1 MAALAALER
10 SRSGLTSAPSS
21 TLAIFDLDRT
31 LIPGSSLVH
40 LGRALARRG
49 LVSPWTLPAHVARNL
64 VFQRCGA
71 SESKVER
78 LRDSMLGAFSGTP
91 QAPLLSAV
99 TEIATDVAADVYS
112 GARWLLE
119 QHLERGDFCV
129 VLSASPHELVTVV
142 SSLLG
147 AHRGVGTVAE
157 VVDGYYTGRLDGPF
171 CQGRGK
177 LDRLAQ
183 EVGPVQ
189 LTEAAAYSDS
199 ASDLVLLRACRRP
212 VAVNPDRALRSAAR
226 ASGWPIL
233 RFN

>member
-1 MAALAALER
+1 MAALAAPEQ
-10 SRSGLTSAPSS
+10 SRLLPTTAPSS

-49 LVSPWTLPAHVARNL
+49 LLSPWTLPTHVARNL

-71 SESKVER
+71 SESKAER
-78 LRDSMLGAFSGTP
+78 VRDSMLRAFSGTA

-99 TEIATDVAADVYS
+99 TEVAADVARDVYS

-119 QHLERGDFCV
+119 KHLERGDFCV
-129 VLSASPHELVTVV
+129 VLSASPHELVSAV
-142 SSLLG
+142 SGLLG

-157 VVDGYYTGRLDGPF
+157 VVDGCYTGRLSGPF

-189 LTEAAAYSDS
+189 LSEAAAYSDS
-199 ASDLVLLRACRRP
+199 GSDLALLRSCRRP
-212 VAVNPDRALRSAAR
+212 VAVNPDRALRAAAR

-233 RFN
+233 RFS

>member
-1 MAALAALER
+1 MAALAAPER
-10 SRSGLTSAPSS
+10 SGPGLTTAPSS
-21 TLAIFDLDRT
+21 TPAIFDLDRT

-49 LVSPWTLPAHVARNL
+49 LVSPWALPTHVARNL

-71 SESKVER
+71 SESTMER
-78 LRDSMLGAFSGTP
+78 LRDSMLGAFSGAP

-99 TEIATDVAADVYS
+99 MEVASDVAADAYS

-129 VLSASPHELVTVV
+129 VLSASPHELVTAV

-157 VVDGYYTGRLDGPF
+157 VVDGCYTGRLAGPF

-199 ASDLVLLRACRRP
+199 ASDLVLLRSCRRP
-212 VAVNPDRALRSAAR
+212 VAVNLDRVLRAAAR
-226 ASGWPIL
+226 ASGWPVL
-233 RFN
+233 RFH